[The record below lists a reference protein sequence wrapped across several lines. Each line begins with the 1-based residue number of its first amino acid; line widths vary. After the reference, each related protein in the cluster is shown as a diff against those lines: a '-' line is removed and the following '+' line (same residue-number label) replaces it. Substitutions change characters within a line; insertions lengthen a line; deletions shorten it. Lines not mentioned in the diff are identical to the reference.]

1 MLIGFAAD
9 PGTVAMEPTAAGA
22 RNGFYT
28 QALLHHIERS
38 GHEVDVRL
46 LLGSVAEHVMTSTSG
61 AQRPWLNC
69 TLPGEVITILPR
81 SANVGG
87 SDLTFKRTDV
97 LDVMQSLGVEDDK
110 QEAVAS
116 ALDIGA
122 PFVTMEQLKV
132 ALRNAGIS
140 RRLELRI
147 EDSLVSSVCF
157 WQAMNSLRR
166 VWWASSALRYE
177 SEAFDPAAQHPRS
190 VHF

>member
-28 QALLHHIERS
+28 RALLHHIERD
-38 GHEVDVRL
+38 GHRLDVRQ
-46 LLGSVAEHVMTSTSG
+46 LLGHVAEHVKASTSG
-61 AQRPWLNC
+61 EQRPWVNTSLIG
-69 TLPGEVITILPR
+69 GEFTILPR
-81 SANVGG
+81 PAG
-87 SDLTFKRTDV
+87 SDRAFKRLDV
-97 LDVMQSLGVEDDK
+97 LDVMQSLGVEDDT

-116 ALDIGA
+116 ALDDIGV
-122 PFVTMEQLKV
+122 PFVTLEQLKM

-147 EDSLVSSVCF
+147 EDSLVSSVGT

-166 VWWASSALRYE
+166 VWWVSVRYVTNPRCLQGQYSIRNCELR
-177 SEAFDPAAQHPRS
+177 A
-190 VHF
+190 